1 MGKLT
6 FILGGA
12 RSGKSR
18 FAEQLAARCQTVTYL
33 ATGQVTDAEMAER
46 IARHRAGRPAHWRTV
61 EEAFHPAAVIDRTG
75 GGVILLDCVSFL
87 VSNHLLRNEQAC
99 EENVLR
105 ELDALLALGPDV
117 IAVSNE
123 VGMGV
128 VPEHRLGR
136 LFRDVLGR
144 VNQHLAARAEEAFVC
159 WAGIPVEIKRLAAAS
174 HGTVASGGVASG
186 GVAPGEGVGN
196 GG

>member
-1 MGKLT
+1 MGRLT
-6 FILGGA
+6 FVLGGA

-18 FAEQLAARCQTVTYL
+18 FAEQLAARYEAVTYL

-46 IARHRAGRPAHWRTV
+46 IARHRADRPPHWRTV
-61 EEAFHPAAVIDRTG
+61 EEAYRPAAALQAAAAVPAAARGREAAGTPG
-75 GGVILLDCVSFL
+75 VGGVVLLDCVSFL
-87 VSNHLLRNEQAC
+87 VSNHLLRDEAAC
-99 EENVLR
+99 EAAVLH
-105 ELDALLALGPDV
+105 ELGALLDLETDV

-144 VNQHLAARAEEAFVC
+144 VNQHLAAQAEQVYVC
-159 WAGIPVEIKRLAAAS
+159 WAGIPVEIKRLAA
-174 HGTVASGGVASG
+174 GTGDSRG
-186 GVAPGEGVGN
+186 
-196 GG
+196 